1 MMLLTWWAPGNC
13 VSGIIVTLLLLP
25 APEIMMGCLGKNGAP
40 RRCRVPPL
48 RRGQGSASELSLLFL
63 AGMQAARGARGAW
76 ASPHTQHVHPLTSLK
91 QQQLLQ
97 WLLLPPRP
105 PPQPRPP
112 WPPSRRSRAR
122 S

>member
-1 MMLLTWWAPGNC
+1 M
-13 VSGIIVTLLLLP
+13 TLLLLP

-40 RRCRVPPL
+40 HRCHVPPPH

-63 AGMQAARGARGAW
+63 AGMRAAQGGRGAW
-76 ASPHTQHVHPLTSLK
+76 ASPHTQHGHPLTSLK
-91 QQQLLQ
+91 QRRLLQ
-97 WLLLPPRP
+97 WLLPPLQP